1 MFNRKNQKVTV
12 PTIETRQATV
22 PTVAG
27 IKSAIGPVASR
38 AKSLFDEQ
46 AEHGRAL
53 AAPRIESARSAVAPH
68 LQDARSA
75 VAPRIADARH
85 HVEADYL
92 PKLVD
97 AKDQFA
103 NDTLPKVALAV
114 SSALGGS
121 QLAGFEA
128 VRRISDSE
136 AAHRASDAARVL
148 RGEAVAT
155 TKKTGRG
162 IVSGLMATLGIL
174 GAAGT
179 AAWFFN
185 KRAAEQ
191 EDPWARPLAE
201 PYIDDVAASTQVGTV
216 GQVSDA
222 SAFEGEQI
230 PTGASGGGGVGALDE
245 ASGQSVAGGDVVSE
259 SVAGTD
265 AAAGS
270 IAGTDA
276 SPIPAEDTVLGVDS
290 ASESVAGEDAA
301 SGSVAGEDGPGEN
314 AGESRNF

>member
-1 MFNRKNQKVTV
+1 MGQ
-12 PTIETRQATV
+12 E
-22 PTVAG
+22 G
-27 IKSAIGPVASR
+27 IKSAIRPVASR
-38 AKSLFDEQ
+38 AKSLIDEQ
-46 AEHGRAL
+46 AEHGKAL

-68 LQDARSA
+68 LQDARS
-75 VAPRIADARH
+75 VVGPRITDARH

-103 NDTLPKVALAV
+103 NDTLPKVASAV

-121 QLAGFEA
+121 QLVGFEA
-128 VRRISDSE
+128 MRRISDSE

-174 GAAGT
+174 GAAGA

-185 KRAAEQ
+185 KKAAEQ

-201 PYIDDVAASTQVGTV
+201 PYIDDVAASTQIGAA
-216 GQVSDA
+216 GQVSEA

-230 PTGASGGGGVGALDE
+230 PTGSATGASGGVGALDDAAGE
-245 ASGQSVAGGDVVSE
+245 SVAGGDVVSE

-265 AAAGS
+265 AASGS

-276 SPIPAEDTVLGVDS
+276 GPIPAEDTVLGADS
-290 ASESVAGEDAA
+290 ASGSVAGTDAA
-301 SGSVAGEDGPGEN
+301 SGSVAGQDGPGE
-314 AGESRNF
+314 SRNS